1 MVESSL
7 TGVATAFV
15 SLGIGLGAGIK
26 LIVPLFKRNGNNGN
40 GHNHKTMDYVTK
52 DWCER
57 THASEEKRH
66 DELMSQLGAIWKKLD
81 NVDIRTAHI
90 EGALK
95 QMGNLTVNQQE

>member
-1 MVESSL
+1 MLEPNL
-7 TGVATAFV
+7 TSVATVCV

-40 GHNHKTMDYVTK
+40 GSGNKSMVYVTK

-66 DELMSQLGAIWKKLD
+66 DELMAQLGAIWKKLD

-95 QMGNLTVNQQE
+95 QAKNLSINKTE